1 MQRVMLY
8 SFLLIAG
15 MTLSQLAIVQDY
27 GAAITALTMIFLAYI
42 MIEVG
47 MEFDIDKSRLASY
60 GVDYCIAMGAAAV
73 PWVCA
78 ALYFW
83 WWFGLGFKESLL
95 VGRFASPTSAGILF
109 TMLAAAGLAA
119 TWLYKK
125 ARVLAIFDDLDTVLL
140 MIPLKMM
147 LLGFQPKLLILIVVV
162 IACLAAAYFLI
173 HWLNVPTD
181 TGWVALYA
189 LLVWLAT
196 YLFDYAT
203 DLHLEVLVPAFAL
216 GCIIKSD
223 HLHGS
228 AEYAAIPQPARHTE
242 RNWGTIFDLGVKGG
256 FMLLAGMAMP
266 RIALGEMS
274 IGTIALHVVLITIVS
289 NIGKCVPLLAYSEVA
304 TIRERLALSIGMF
317 PRGEVGIGVLLV
329 SLDIFRQQNLITN
342 PAVQQSMTVGA
353 LSLALN
359 LCLTGLFIV
368 AAIQLL
374 RPSGGVK
381 ERNTGTVYP
390 IVPVKGKD

>member
-1 MQRVMLY
+1 MRRVMLY
-8 SFLLIAG
+8 SFLLVAG
-15 MTLSQLAIVQDY
+15 MGLSQLAIFQHY
-27 GAAITALTMIFLAYI
+27 SAAITALTMVFLAYI

-47 MEFDIDKSRLASY
+47 MEFDIDKSRLGSY
-60 GVDYCIAMGAAAV
+60 GFDYCIAMGAAAV

-95 VGRFASPTSAGILF
+95 VGRFAAPTSAGILF

-162 IACLAAAYFLI
+162 VACLAAAYFLI
-173 HWLNVPTD
+173 HWLKVPTG
-181 TGWVALYA
+181 TGWIALYA

-196 YLFDYAT
+196 STFDYAT

-228 AEYAAIPQPARHTE
+228 AEYAATPHPAIRTD
-242 RNWGTIFDLGVKGG
+242 RDWGAILDLGVKGG

-266 RIALGEMS
+266 RIALGELS
-274 IGTIALHVVLITIVS
+274 IPIVVLHVVLITIVT
-289 NIGKCVPLLAYSEVA
+289 NIGKCVPLLAYSAEA
-304 TIRERLALSIGMF
+304 TVRERLALSIGMF

-329 SLDIFRQQNLITN
+329 SLDIFRQQNLLTD
-342 PAVQQSMTVGA
+342 PAVQQSIAVGA

-359 LCLTGLFIV
+359 LCLTGLFII
-368 AAIQLL
+368 AAIRLL
-374 RPSGGVK
+374 GSSGGVS
-381 ERNTGTVYP
+381 ERNVGVYP
-390 IVPVKGKD
+390 IMPARRKD

>member
-1 MQRVMLY
+1 MLY
-8 SFLLIAG
+8 SVLLIAG
-15 MTLSQLAIVQDY
+15 MGLSQIPVIQAY
-27 GAAITALTMIFLAYI
+27 NPAITALTMIFLAYI

-47 MEFDIDKSRLASY
+47 MEFAIDKSRLSSY
-60 GVDYCIAMGAAAV
+60 GVDYIIAMGAAAV

-78 ALYFW
+78 AVYFW

-147 LLGFQPKLLILIVVV
+147 LLGFQPKLLILVLAV
-162 IACLAAAYFLI
+162 AAFLAAAYFWI
-173 HWLNVPTD
+173 HRLNVPTGN
-181 TGWVALYA
+181 GWIALYA
-189 LLVWLAT
+189 LLVWLLT
-196 YLFDYAT
+196 FTFDYAT
-203 DLHLEVLVPAFAL
+203 DLHLEVLIPAFAL
-216 GCIIKSD
+216 GCVIKSD

-228 AEYAAIPQPARHTE
+228 ADYAATPHPVE
-242 RNWGTIFDLGVKGG
+242 RAHDWQAVLDSAIKGG

-266 RIALGEMS
+266 RIALGGMS
-274 IGTIALHVVLITIVS
+274 IGLVALHVVLITIVS
-289 NIGKCVPLLAYSEVA
+289 NIGKCVPLLAYSAEA
-304 TIRERLALSIGMF
+304 TPRQRLALSIGMF

-329 SLDIFRQQNLITN
+329 SLEIFRQQNLLST
-342 PAVQQSMTVGA
+342 PAVQQSIAVGA

-359 LCLTGLFIV
+359 LALTGLFIV
-368 AAIQLL
+368 AAIRLSKAGETPGEANAAA
-374 RPSGGVK
+374 RAVAP
-381 ERNTGTVYP
+381 
-390 IVPVKGKD
+390 